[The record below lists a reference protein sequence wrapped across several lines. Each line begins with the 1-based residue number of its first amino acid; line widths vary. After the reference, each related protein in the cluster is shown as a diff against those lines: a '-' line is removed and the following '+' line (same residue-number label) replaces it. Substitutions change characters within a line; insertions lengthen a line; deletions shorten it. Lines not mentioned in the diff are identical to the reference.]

1 MAAKRASGT
10 LAVAWFSCKS
20 FHNNIQSLATGSGGE
35 SVAYVTPKGAA
46 CSPTSNAAP
55 SFPNEPEDPNVA
67 KALREFCHQQ
77 GYGLNTTFAD
87 LTALEQR
94 RVRDMA
100 RKLANQEGGQK

>member
-1 MAAKRASGT
+1 MQPWLVTLRLSTFMESSLNTTSTQERGNSMAAKRASGT

-35 SVAYVTPKGAA
+35 SVAYVTPKIGAA

-67 KALREFCHQQ
+67 KALREFCHQ
-77 GYGLNTTFAD
+77 
-87 LTALEQR
+87 
-94 RVRDMA
+94 
-100 RKLANQEGGQK
+100 